1 MTSLRKQ
8 ARRKLKS
15 SGFTG
20 DQAGM
25 AWYNQ
30 LDALRKNSDLRGK
43 DLRQQAYNNIVGTN
57 RPIMQEKFVMPKP
70 TQLPI
75 LVDRP
80 QRVIEVPQEPQVVK
94 SVVKPTTFS
103 QAFRD
108 ARNQG
113 LKVFDWNGNKYT
125 TELNE
130 KQLTSDG
137 GEIAPT
143 IVVASRQTPKTNP
156 NQIIVRGI
164 DKELVGQTAAVVR
177 SKRPPEVYRGKGIKY
192 ADEVIRRKEGK
203 TGK

>member
-15 SGFTG
+15 YGFTG
-20 DQAGM
+20 DQAGI

-57 RPIMQEKFVMPKP
+57 DILLTPTYSFKAQLNLPKAAVLPVLGNRPAVS
-70 TQLPI
+70 TT
-75 LVDRP
+75 
-80 QRVIEVPQEPQVVK
+80 VVK

-113 LKVFDWNGNKYT
+113 LKVFDWNGNKYST
-125 TELNE
+125 KLDE

-137 GEIAPT
+137 GEIAPA
-143 IVVASRQTPKTNP
+143 VVIASRPIPKTNP
-156 NQIIVRGI
+156 NQIIVNYDAMEKNHPSFNQGYI
-164 DKELVGQTAAVVR
+164 D
-177 SKRPPEVYRGKGIKY
+177 PPENMGGTLREKPWTYWDVVFG
-192 ADEVIRRKEGK
+192 RR
-203 TGK
+203 

>member
-8 ARRKLKS
+8 ARHKLKS

-20 DQAGM
+20 DQAGI

-43 DLRQQAYNNIVGTN
+43 DLRQQAYNNIVETNDILLTPTSSFKAQLNLPKAAVLPVLGN
-57 RPIMQEKFVMPKP
+57 RPAVS
-70 TQLPI
+70 TT
-75 LVDRP
+75 
-80 QRVIEVPQEPQVVK
+80 VVK

-113 LKVFDWNGNKYT
+113 LKVFDWNGNKYST
-125 TELNE
+125 KLDE

-137 GEIAPT
+137 EEIAPA
-143 IVVASRQTPKTNP
+143 VVIASRPIPKTNP
-156 NQIIVRGI
+156 NQIIVNYDAMEKNHPSFNQGYI
-164 DKELVGQTAAVVR
+164 D
-177 SKRPPEVYRGKGIKY
+177 PPENMGGTLREKPWTYWDVVFG
-192 ADEVIRRKEGK
+192 RR
-203 TGK
+203 

>member
-1 MTSLRKQ
+1 ML
-8 ARRKLKS
+8 
-15 SGFTG
+15 
-20 DQAGM
+20 
-25 AWYNQ
+25 WE
-30 LDALRKNSDLRGK
+30 KNSDLRGK

-80 QRVIEVPQEPQVVK
+80 QRVIEVPQESPVVK

-143 IVVASRQTPKTNP
+143 IVVASRPTPKTNP
-156 NQIIVRGI
+156 NQIIVNYDAMEKNHPSFNQGYI
-164 DKELVGQTAAVVR
+164 D
-177 SKRPPEVYRGKGIKY
+177 PPENMGGTLREKPWTYW
-192 ADEVIRRKEGK
+192 DVIFGRR
-203 TGK
+203 

>member
-20 DQAGM
+20 DQAGI

-57 RPIMQEKFVMPKP
+57 DTLSIPTSSFKVQINLPKAAALPTLSNRPAAS
-70 TQLPI
+70 TPI
-75 LVDRP
+75 
-80 QRVIEVPQEPQVVK
+80 VK
-94 SVVKPTTFS
+94 SVVKPITFS

-113 LKVFDWNGNKYT
+113 LKVFDWNGNKYST
-125 TELNE
+125 KLDE
-130 KQLTSDG
+130 KQLTSDA
-137 GEIAPT
+137 GEIAPA
-143 IVVASRQTPKTNP
+143 IVVASRPTPKTNP
-156 NQIIVRGI
+156 NQIIVDYAAMEKNHPSFNQGYI
-164 DKELVGQTAAVVR
+164 D
-177 SKRPPEVYRGKGIKY
+177 PPENMGGTLREKPWTYWDVVFG
-192 ADEVIRRKEGK
+192 RR
-203 TGK
+203 

>member
-15 SGFTG
+15 YGFTG
-20 DQAGM
+20 GQSEM

-43 DLRQQAYNNIVGTN
+43 DLRQQAYNNIIGTN
-57 RPIMQEKFVMPKP
+57 DILLTPTSSFKAQLNLPKAAALPVLGNRPAAS
-70 TQLPI
+70 TT
-75 LVDRP
+75 
-80 QRVIEVPQEPQVVK
+80 VVK

-113 LKVFDWNGNKYT
+113 LKVFDWNGNKYST
-125 TELNE
+125 KLDE

-137 GEIAPT
+137 GEIASAV
-143 IVVASRQTPKTNP
+143 VVASRPTPKTNP
-156 NQIIVRGI
+156 NQIIVNYDAMEKNHPSFNQGYI
-164 DKELVGQTAAVVR
+164 D
-177 SKRPPEVYRGKGIKY
+177 PPENMGGTLREKPWTYWDVVFG
-192 ADEVIRRKEGK
+192 RR
-203 TGK
+203 

>member
-15 SGFTG
+15 FGFTG
-20 DQAGM
+20 DQAGI

-57 RPIMQEKFVMPKP
+57 DILLTPTSSFKAQLNLPKAAV
-70 TQLPI
+70 LPV
-75 LVDRP
+75 LGNRSVASTT
-80 QRVIEVPQEPQVVK
+80 VVK

-113 LKVFDWNGNKYT
+113 LKVFDWNGNKYST
-125 TELNE
+125 KLDE

-137 GEIAPT
+137 GEIASAV
-143 IVVASRQTPKTNP
+143 VVASRPIPKTNP
-156 NQIIVRGI
+156 NQIIVNYDAMEKNHPSFNQGYI
-164 DKELVGQTAAVVR
+164 D
-177 SKRPPEVYRGKGIKY
+177 PPENMGGTLREKPWTYWDVVFG
-192 ADEVIRRKEGK
+192 RR
-203 TGK
+203 

>member
-20 DQAGM
+20 DQAGI

-43 DLRQQAYNNIVGTN
+43 GLRQQAYNNIIGTN
-57 RPIMQEKFVMPKP
+57 DILLTPTSSFKAQLNLPKAAVLPVLGNRPAAS
-70 TQLPI
+70 TS
-75 LVDRP
+75 
-80 QRVIEVPQEPQVVK
+80 VVK

-113 LKVFDWNGNKYT
+113 LKVFDWNGNKYST
-125 TELNE
+125 KLDE

-137 GEIAPT
+137 REIAPA
-143 IVVASRQTPKTNP
+143 VVIASRPIHKTNP
-156 NQIIVRGI
+156 NQIIVNYDAMERNQPSFNQGYI
-164 DKELVGQTAAVVR
+164 D
-177 SKRPPEVYRGKGIKY
+177 PPENMGGTLREKPWTYWDVVFG
-192 ADEVIRRKEGK
+192 RR
-203 TGK
+203 

>member
-20 DQAGM
+20 DQAGI

-57 RPIMQEKFVMPKP
+57 DILLTPTSSFKAQLNLPKAAVLPVLGNRPAAS
-70 TQLPI
+70 TT
-75 LVDRP
+75 
-80 QRVIEVPQEPQVVK
+80 VVK

-113 LKVFDWNGNKYT
+113 LKVFDWNGNKYST
-125 TELNE
+125 KLDE
-130 KQLTSDG
+130 KQLTSDD
-137 GEIAPT
+137 GEIAPA
-143 IVVASRQTPKTNP
+143 VVIASRPIPKTNS
-156 NQIIVRGI
+156 NQIIVNYDAMEKNHPSFNQGYI
-164 DKELVGQTAAVVR
+164 N
-177 SKRPPEVYRGKGIKY
+177 PPENMGGTLREKPWTYWDVVFG
-192 ADEVIRRKEGK
+192 RR
-203 TGK
+203 

>member
-1 MTSLRKQ
+1 MTLLRKQ

-15 SGFTG
+15 AGFTG
-20 DQAGM
+20 DQAGI

-57 RPIMQEKFVMPKP
+57 DILLTPTSSFKAQLNLPKASV
-70 TQLPI
+70 LPV
-75 LVDRP
+75 LGNR
-80 QRVIEVPQEPQVVK
+80 QAASTTVVK

-113 LKVFDWNGNKYT
+113 LKVFDWNGNKYST
-125 TELNE
+125 KLNE

-137 GEIAPT
+137 EEIAPA
-143 IVVASRQTPKTNP
+143 VVIASRPIPKTNP
-156 NQIIVRGI
+156 NQIIVNYDAMEKNHPSFNQGYI
-164 DKELVGQTAAVVR
+164 D
-177 SKRPPEVYRGKGIKY
+177 PPENMGGTLREKPWTYWDVVFG
-192 ADEVIRRKEGK
+192 RR
-203 TGK
+203 

>member
-1 MTSLRKQ
+1 MTSLRKH

-15 SGFTG
+15 YGFTG
-20 DQAGM
+20 DQAGI

-57 RPIMQEKFVMPKP
+57 DILLTPTSNFKAQLNLPKAAVLPVLGNRPAAS
-70 TQLPI
+70 TT
-75 LVDRP
+75 
-80 QRVIEVPQEPQVVK
+80 VVK

-113 LKVFDWNGNKYT
+113 LKVFDWNGNKYST
-125 TELNE
+125 KLDE

-137 GEIAPT
+137 GEIAPA
-143 IVVASRQTPKTNP
+143 VVIASRPIPKTNP
-156 NQIIVRGI
+156 NQIIVNYDAMETNHPLCNQG
-164 DKELVGQTAAVVR
+164 
-177 SKRPPEVYRGKGIKY
+177 
-192 ADEVIRRKEGK
+192 
-203 TGK
+203 

>member
-1 MTSLRKQ
+1 MASLRKQ

-15 SGFTG
+15 YGFTG

-57 RPIMQEKFVMPKP
+57 DILLTPTSSFKAQLNLPKAAV
-70 TQLPI
+70 LPV
-75 LVDRP
+75 LGNRQAVSTP
-80 QRVIEVPQEPQVVK
+80 VVK

-113 LKVFDWNGNKYT
+113 LKVFDWNGNKYST
-125 TELNE
+125 KLDE

-137 GEIAPT
+137 GEITPA
-143 IVVASRQTPKTNP
+143 VVIASRPTPKTNP
-156 NQIIVRGI
+156 NQIIVNYDAMEKNHPSFNQGYI
-164 DKELVGQTAAVVR
+164 DSPENMGGTLREKPWTYWDVVF
-177 SKRPPEVYRGKGIKY
+177 G
-192 ADEVIRRKEGK
+192 RR
-203 TGK
+203 

>member
-15 SGFTG
+15 YGFTG
-20 DQAGM
+20 DQAGI

-57 RPIMQEKFVMPKP
+57 DIPLTPTSSFKAQLNLPKASVLPVLGNRPAASTP
-70 TQLPI
+70 
-75 LVDRP
+75 
-80 QRVIEVPQEPQVVK
+80 VVK

-103 QAFRD
+103 QAFID

-113 LKVFDWNGNKYT
+113 LKVFDWNGNKYST
-125 TELNE
+125 KLDE

-137 GEIAPT
+137 GEIAPA
-143 IVVASRQTPKTNP
+143 VVIASRPTPKTNP
-156 NQIIVRGI
+156 NQIIVNYDAMEKNHPSFNQGYI
-164 DKELVGQTAAVVR
+164 D
-177 SKRPPEVYRGKGIKY
+177 PPENMGGTLREKPWTYWDVVFG
-192 ADEVIRRKEGK
+192 RR
-203 TGK
+203 

>member
-8 ARRKLKS
+8 ARRKLKNY
-15 SGFTG
+15 GFTG
-20 DQAGM
+20 DQAGI

-57 RPIMQEKFVMPKP
+57 DILLTPASSFKAQLNLPKAAV
-70 TQLPI
+70 LPV
-75 LVDRP
+75 LGNRQAVSTP
-80 QRVIEVPQEPQVVK
+80 VVK

-113 LKVFDWNGNKYT
+113 LKVFDWNGNKYST
-125 TELNE
+125 KLDE

-137 GEIAPT
+137 GEIAQA
-143 IVVASRQTPKTNP
+143 VVIASRPIPKTNP
-156 NQIIVRGI
+156 NQIIVNYDAMEKNHPSFNQGYI
-164 DKELVGQTAAVVR
+164 D
-177 SKRPPEVYRGKGIKY
+177 PPENMGGTLREKPWTYWDVVFG
-192 ADEVIRRKEGK
+192 RR
-203 TGK
+203 

>member
-8 ARRKLKS
+8 ARHKLKS

-20 DQAGM
+20 DQAGI

-43 DLRQQAYNNIVGTN
+43 DLRQQAYNNIVETNDILLTPTSSFKAQLNLPKAAVLPVLGN
-57 RPIMQEKFVMPKP
+57 RPAVS
-70 TQLPI
+70 TT
-75 LVDRP
+75 
-80 QRVIEVPQEPQVVK
+80 VVK

-113 LKVFDWNGNKYT
+113 LKVFDWNGNKYST
-125 TELNE
+125 KLDE

-137 GEIAPT
+137 EEIAPAV
-143 IVVASRQTPKTNP
+143 VVASRPIPKTNP
-156 NQIIVRGI
+156 NQIIVNYDAMEKNHPSFNQGYI
-164 DKELVGQTAAVVR
+164 D
-177 SKRPPEVYRGKGIKY
+177 PPENMGGTLREKPWTYWDVVFG
-192 ADEVIRRKEGK
+192 RR
-203 TGK
+203 

>member
-20 DQAGM
+20 DQAGR

-75 LVDRP
+75 WVDRP
-80 QRVIEVPQEPQVVK
+80 QRVIEVPQESPVVK

-143 IVVASRQTPKTNP
+143 IVVASRPTPKTNP
-156 NQIIVRGI
+156 NQIIVNYDAMEKNHPSFNQGYI
-164 DKELVGQTAAVVR
+164 D
-177 SKRPPEVYRGKGIKY
+177 PPENMGGTLREKPWTYW
-192 ADEVIRRKEGK
+192 DVIFGRR
-203 TGK
+203 

>member
-8 ARRKLKS
+8 ARLKLKS

-20 DQAGM
+20 DQAGI

-43 DLRQQAYNNIVGTN
+43 DLRQQAYNNIIGTN
-57 RPIMQEKFVMPKP
+57 DILLTPTSSFKAQLSLPKAAVLPVLGNRPTTSTP
-70 TQLPI
+70 
-75 LVDRP
+75 
-80 QRVIEVPQEPQVVK
+80 VVK

-113 LKVFDWNGNKYT
+113 LKVFDWNGNKYST
-125 TELNE
+125 KLDE

-137 GEIAPT
+137 GEITPS
-143 IVVASRQTPKTNP
+143 VVIASRPTPKTNP
-156 NQIIVRGI
+156 NQIIINYDAMEKSHPSFNQGYI
-164 DKELVGQTAAVVR
+164 D
-177 SKRPPEVYRGKGIKY
+177 PPENMEGTLREKPWTYWDVVFG
-192 ADEVIRRKEGK
+192 RR
-203 TGK
+203 

>member
-8 ARRKLKS
+8 ARHKLKS

-20 DQAGM
+20 DQSAR

-57 RPIMQEKFVMPKP
+57 DTLSIPTSSFKVQLNLPKAAVLP
-70 TQLPI
+70 TLSNRSVVSTP
-75 LVDRP
+75 
-80 QRVIEVPQEPQVVK
+80 VVK

-113 LKVFDWNGNKYT
+113 LKVFD
-125 TELNE
+125 
-130 KQLTSDG
+130 
-137 GEIAPT
+137 
-143 IVVASRQTPKTNP
+143 
-156 NQIIVRGI
+156 
-164 DKELVGQTAAVVR
+164 
-177 SKRPPEVYRGKGIKY
+177 
-192 ADEVIRRKEGK
+192 
-203 TGK
+203 

>member
-15 SGFTG
+15 YGFTG
-20 DQAGM
+20 DQAGI

-43 DLRQQAYNNIVGTN
+43 DLRQQAYNNIVGTDDILLTPTSSFKAQLNLPKAAVLPVLGN
-57 RPIMQEKFVMPKP
+57 RPAAS
-70 TQLPI
+70 TT
-75 LVDRP
+75 
-80 QRVIEVPQEPQVVK
+80 VVK

-113 LKVFDWNGNKYT
+113 LKVFDWNGNKYST
-125 TELNE
+125 KLDE

-137 GEIAPT
+137 GEIAPAV
-143 IVVASRQTPKTNP
+143 VVASRPIPKTNP
-156 NQIIVRGI
+156 NQIIVNYDAMEKNHPSFNQGYI
-164 DKELVGQTAAVVR
+164 D
-177 SKRPPEVYRGKGIKY
+177 PPENMGGTLREKPWTYWDVVFG
-192 ADEVIRRKEGK
+192 RR
-203 TGK
+203 

>member
-20 DQAGM
+20 DQVGM

-57 RPIMQEKFVMPKP
+57 DILLTPTSSFKAQLNLPKASVLPVFGNRPAAS
-70 TQLPI
+70 TT
-75 LVDRP
+75 
-80 QRVIEVPQEPQVVK
+80 VVK

-108 ARNQG
+108 ARSQG
-113 LKVFDWNGNKYT
+113 LKVFDWNGNKYST
-125 TELNE
+125 KLDE

-137 GEIAPT
+137 GEITPA
-143 IVVASRQTPKTNP
+143 VVIASRPIPKTNP
-156 NQIIVRGI
+156 NQIIVNYDAMEKNHPSFNQGYI
-164 DKELVGQTAAVVR
+164 D
-177 SKRPPEVYRGKGIKY
+177 PPENMGGTLREKPWTYWDVVFG
-192 ADEVIRRKEGK
+192 RR
-203 TGK
+203 

>member
-20 DQAGM
+20 SQAGI

-80 QRVIEVPQEPQVVK
+80 QRVIEVPQESPVVK

-137 GEIAPT
+137 GEIAPA
-143 IVVASRQTPKTNP
+143 VVIASRPTPKTNP
-156 NQIIVRGI
+156 NQIIVNYDAMEKNHPSFNQGYI
-164 DKELVGQTAAVVR
+164 D
-177 SKRPPEVYRGKGIKY
+177 PPENMGGTLREKPWTYWDVVFG
-192 ADEVIRRKEGK
+192 RR
-203 TGK
+203 

>member
-8 ARRKLKS
+8 ARHKLKS

-20 DQAGM
+20 DQAGI

-57 RPIMQEKFVMPKP
+57 DILLTPTSSFKAQLNLPKAAVLPVLGNRPAVS
-70 TQLPI
+70 TT
-75 LVDRP
+75 
-80 QRVIEVPQEPQVVK
+80 VVK

-113 LKVFDWNGNKYT
+113 LKVFNWNGNKYST
-125 TELNE
+125 KLDE

-137 GEIAPT
+137 EEIAPA
-143 IVVASRQTPKTNP
+143 VVIASRPIPKTNP
-156 NQIIVRGI
+156 NQIIVNYDAMEKNHPSFNQGYI
-164 DKELVGQTAAVVR
+164 D
-177 SKRPPEVYRGKGIKY
+177 PPENMGGTLREKPWTYWDVVFG
-192 ADEVIRRKEGK
+192 RR
-203 TGK
+203 

>member
-15 SGFTG
+15 YGFTG
-20 DQAGM
+20 DQAGI

-43 DLRQQAYNNIVGTN
+43 DLRQQAYNNIIGTN
-57 RPIMQEKFVMPKP
+57 DILLTPTSSFKAQLNLPKAAVLPVLVNRPAVS
-70 TQLPI
+70 TT
-75 LVDRP
+75 
-80 QRVIEVPQEPQVVK
+80 VVK

-113 LKVFDWNGNKYT
+113 LKVFDWNGNKYST
-125 TELNE
+125 KLDE

-137 GEIAPT
+137 EEIAPA
-143 IVVASRQTPKTNP
+143 VVIASRPIPKTNP
-156 NQIIVRGI
+156 NQIIVNYDAMEKNHPSFNQGYI
-164 DKELVGQTAAVVR
+164 D
-177 SKRPPEVYRGKGIKY
+177 PPENMGGTLREKPWTYWDVVFG
-192 ADEVIRRKEGK
+192 RR
-203 TGK
+203 